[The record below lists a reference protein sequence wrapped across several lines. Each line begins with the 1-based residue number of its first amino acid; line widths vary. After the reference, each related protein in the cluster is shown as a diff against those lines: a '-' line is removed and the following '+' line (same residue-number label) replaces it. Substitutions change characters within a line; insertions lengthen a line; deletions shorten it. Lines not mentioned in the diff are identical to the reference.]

1 VRILIFSVDRYLFAT
16 TCNVEFAYNKTMKS
30 RFLCSASA
38 LPVLLAGPAMAADM
52 PLKAPP
58 PPPATLF
65 SWTGFYAGLNAGG
78 SWSRARSDFGISSF
92 ATSIAASDSVGP
104 DGVIGGGQ
112 LGYNWQLDPNWLIG
126 AEADIQA
133 SGEKASS
140 TRFDTVDVEGVTTNY
155 ETKIEW
161 FGTARGRF
169 GYVFD
174 RRILLYATGGLAYG
188 RVSISGTSSDIFGGA
203 TLSSTA
209 FSNADVNTGWTAG
222 GGVESV
228 AWDPRWTWKVEYLYL
243 DLGTLDAAVSSGLT
257 TTHATTKFTDHVVR
271 GGLNFHF

>member
-1 VRILIFSVDRYLFAT
+1 
-16 TCNVEFAYNKTMKS
+16 MKS

-209 FSNADVNTGWTAG
+209 FSNADVNTGWTVG